1 MKLGKDILYHYWFL
15 TICGKYLIDPTI
27 ALENTNLINAYN
39 NKNSKQI
46 EKILREEF

>member
-1 MKLGKDILYHYWFL
+1 MTLGKDILYKYWFL
-15 TICGKYLIDPTI
+15 TVCEKYLIDPNI